1 MNDPSTPSPTATRV
15 AVIVVNYRTPELAI
29 DCLASLETER
39 RLVPGLH
46 VVMVDNDSPDD
57 SMDRISAAVTDRGWG
72 DWCTVVSSGRNG
84 GFAFGNVAGLEH
96 LRSLGPL
103 PEFILL
109 LNPDTVVEPAAV
121 RTCLDFAA
129 AHPKA
134 GIVGC
139 RLVDEHGSAFVSAFR
154 FPGVLTEWLAGFSL
168 GPLDRL
174 FRHRLVSIPPAE
186 EPHEADW
193 VSGAFML
200 LRRQLVEDVGLLDPA
215 YFLYFEEVDLC
226 LRAHRAGWRCWH
238 VPTARTVHF
247 VSASTGLSA
256 ARETPRRRP
265 AYWFRSRRLFLTR
278 RCGRLCYLAA
288 DAGFSLGLLTRRLR
302 RRLMGRR
309 DDSPPAFL
317 RDLWRHQLGRGG
329 VD

>member
-1 MNDPSTPSPTATRV
+1 MNDLPLPSPTPIRV
-15 AVIVVNYRTPELAI
+15 AVIVVNYRTPELAV
-29 DCLASLETER
+29 DCLASLEAER
-39 RLVPGLH
+39 RLVPGLEA
-46 VVMVDNDSPDD
+46 VLVDNASPDD
-57 SMDRISAAVTDRGWG
+57 SLTRISEAVATRGWS
-72 DWCTVVSSGRNG
+72 DWCTVIPSGRNG

-96 LRSLGPL
+96 LRGRGPL
-103 PEFILL
+103 ADFVLL
-109 LNPDTVVEPAAV
+109 LNPDTVLEPGAV

-129 AHPKA
+129 DRPDA

-139 RLVDEHGSAFVSAFR
+139 RLVDDRGEAFVSAFR

-200 LRRQLVEDVGLLDPA
+200 LRRQLVDEVGLLDPA

-226 LRAHRAGWRCWH
+226 LRAKRAGWRCWH
-238 VPTARTVHF
+238 VPAARTVHF
-247 VSASTGLSA
+247 ISASTGLSA
-256 ARETPRRRP
+256 AADTPRRRP
-265 AYWFRSRRLFLTR
+265 GYWFRSRRLFLTR
-278 RCGRLCYLAA
+278 RCGRLGYLAA
-288 DAGFSLGLLTRRLR
+288 DAGFTLGLLTRRIR
-302 RRLMGRR
+302 RRVVGRG

-317 RDLWRHQLGRGG
+317 RDLWRHQFGR
-329 VD
+329 DAAD